1 MSHDDLAEKVQNLWK
16 DPKFSG
22 SYAGIST
29 LQAALE
35 HEKGIKISRR
45 KLFEIMREN
54 SGYILETRQYRKRF
68 VRRPL
73 RVYGYGALW
82 QSDVAILFPQQGFMG
97 FLLCVDCYCNKIFCR
112 KLKTKSASE
121 IKQKFIEIFK
131 EANIK
136 PEVLET
142 DKVLN

>member
-1 MSHDDLAEKVQNLWK
+1 MSEEELAENIRKWWK

-45 KLFEIMREN
+45 KLFTIMRQD
-54 SGYILETRQYRKRF
+54 STYVLETRQYRKRF
-68 VRRPL
+68 ERRPL
-73 RVYGYGALW
+73 RVYGYGKLW
-82 QSDVAILFPQQGFMG
+82 QADIAILFPQQGYIG
-97 FLLCVDCYCNKIFCR
+97 FLICCDCFSHKIFCK

-121 IKQKFIEIFK
+121 IKEKFREIFK
-131 EANIK
+131 DANIK
-136 PEVLET
+136 PETLET
-142 DKVLN
+142 DKGCL